1 MSDFLPTD
9 MTLPSWYTT
18 RIAPNGDV
26 DDNEGGCHPSE
37 AAALQTYLCPYIT
50 PSNIDQQATTPSNST
65 QQPVSP
71 STPPLQPPTPSS
83 AALAITSFIA
93 AQPDPKDHLHHLWG
107 LLHDALADAPYNAL
121 DALIALMA
129 AIEDLPNPPAFSPP
143 PVQNPS
149 FANDGASPEAPRFW
163 KGSPDFGNLWADM
176 YPSYTW
182 RSFVASATGPRREDL
197 RATHVRRAEVEARLV
212 RAGLADVPLNWGY
225 EVVADA
231 LERSTAVLEFEV
243 PAAARWVVWC
253 AGLFKGDAEVGKGS
267 WALRR
272 GGGGGGRRDLWVGE
286 DGEDG
291 EGDEDGGK
299 MGLRRWAFWGERL
312 RALQEDPE
320 LVRDVRA
327 ALEAMGEV

>member
-37 AAALQTYLCPYIT
+37 AAALRAYLSPHIIPF
-50 PSNIDQQATTPSNST
+50 PSNVNQQPTSPSNST
-65 QQPVSP
+65 QQPVGP
-71 STPPLQPPTPSS
+71 SNPPLEPPTPSE

-93 AQPDPKDHLHHLWG
+93 SQPDPKDHLHHLWG
-107 LLHDALADAPYNAL
+107 LLEDALADAPYSAL
-121 DALIALMA
+121 DALIELMA

-143 PVQNPS
+143 PATNPS
-149 FANDGASPEAPRFW
+149 PANDGAAPDATRFW
-163 KGSPDFGNLWADM
+163 KGSVQFANLWYDM
-176 YPSYTW
+176 YPSYSW
-182 RSFVASATGPRREDL
+182 RSFVAGTAGPRREEL
-197 RATHVRRAEVEARLV
+197 RATHIRRAEVEARLV
-212 RAGLADVPLNWGY
+212 SKGLADVPLDWGY

-231 LERSTAVLEFEV
+231 LERSTTMLDFEV
-243 PAAARWVVWC
+243 PAAVRWVVWC
-253 AGLFKGDAEVGKGS
+253 AGLFKEDAEVGKGS
-267 WALRR
+267 WALRSS
-272 GGGGGGRRDLWVGE
+272 GGEGGRRDLWVGE
-286 DGEDG
+286 DGE
-291 EGDEDGGK
+291 GDEDGDK
-299 MGLRRWAFWGERL
+299 MTLRRWAFWGERL